1 MTATRRSA
9 VAQFVQGIRSRL
21 SQERTGGRVA
31 RGSLQSILVNG
42 TGAAASFLVQIMVAR
57 MLGIDGYGT
66 YLLAMG
72 WLAIAQLFAKLE
84 LDSTSVRFVG
94 SYTATMR
101 WSLLRGFL
109 QSSRNAV
116 LMTSIAIA
124 ALSAAGIFVFS
135 DAISTKHPGLPGAL
149 LMACLLLPVV
159 TRLVLE
165 AAVLQGLQRYVE
177 AQLPINLFRPLVFG
191 LIVVVLTFIVGMTTT
206 VPRTVG
212 ANLLSTILA
221 LAIAT
226 IWRRRAMPSELL
238 AATPAHDRQLWAR
251 TAYPLFA
258 VSLGQVILSQQTDVI
273 VVGLMLTTSDAAIYG
288 AASQLTMPLVLA
300 ASSVTYVA
308 QPMIADMYARDPQRL
323 QGLVRAVTWIAT
335 ILAIPIAIALIT
347 VGPYLLRLYGPSYTA
362 GHSVLVILTAAQFV
376 VGVVGSLAGFLMT
389 MTAHE
394 REAAQV
400 IISTA
405 VLNIV
410 LALVLTPK
418 FGSVG
423 TASATLFAAVAR
435 TLALRFYI
443 KREMGLSLPAF

>member
-1 MTATRRSA
+1 MTGTRRSA
-9 VAQFVQGIRSRL
+9 VTQFIHGIRLRL

-42 TGAAASFLVQIMVAR
+42 SGAAVSFLVQIMVAR
-57 MLGIDGYGT
+57 LLGIEGYGT

-72 WLAIAQLFAKLE
+72 WLAIVQLFAKLE

-109 QSSRNAV
+109 RSGRNAV
-116 LMTSIAIA
+116 LIASISIA
-124 ALSAAGIFVFS
+124 ALGAVGINLFS

-149 LMACLLLPVV
+149 LVACLQLPVV
-159 TRLVLE
+159 TLLLLE
-165 AAVLQGLQRYVE
+165 GAVLQGLQRYVE
-177 AQLPINLFRPLVFG
+177 AQLPMNLFRPLVFG
-191 LIVVVLTFIVGMTTT
+191 LLIGVATYVVGMTATA
-206 VPRTVG
+206 PRTVG
-212 ANLLSTILA
+212 ANLLGTLVA
-221 LAIAT
+221 LTIAT
-226 IWRRRAMPSELL
+226 TWRRRAMPSELL
-238 AATPAHDRQLWAR
+238 AATPSHDRQLWVR

-258 VSLGQVILSQQTDVI
+258 VSLGQVIMSQQTDVI

-323 QGLVRAVTWIAT
+323 QGLIRAVTWLAT
-335 ILAIPIAIALIT
+335 ILAVPIAIALIT
-347 VGPYLLRLYGPSYTA
+347 IGPYLLSLYGPAYKD
-362 GHSVLVILTAAQFV
+362 GHSVLIILTAAQFV
-376 VGVVGSLAGFLMT
+376 IGVVGSLAGFLMT

-400 IISTA
+400 ILSTA
-405 VLNIV
+405 ILNIV

-418 FGSVG
+418 FGPVG
-423 TASATLFAAVAR
+423 TAFATLTAAVAR
-435 TLALRFYI
+435 TLALRFFI

>member
-1 MTATRRSA
+1 VTATRRSA
-9 VAQFVQGIRSRL
+9 VTQFIHGIRSRL

-31 RGSLQSILVNG
+31 KGSLQSILVNG

-57 MLGIDGYGT
+57 LLGIDGYGT
-66 YLLAMG
+66 YLLALG

-109 QSSRNAV
+109 RSSRNAV
-116 LMTSIAIA
+116 LMASTAIA
-124 ALSAAGIFVFS
+124 ALSAVGILLFS

-149 LMACLLLPVV
+149 LTACLLLPVV
-159 TRLVLE
+159 TLLLVE
-165 AAVLQGLQRYVE
+165 GAVLQGLQRYVQ

-191 LIVVVLTFIVGMTTT
+191 LLLAVATFVIGMTATA
-206 VPRTVG
+206 PRAVG
-212 ANLLSTILA
+212 ANLLGNLVA
-221 LAIAT
+221 LAVAT
-226 IWRRRAMPSELL
+226 TWRRRAMPSELL
-238 AATPAHDRQLWAR
+238 AATPAYDRQLWAR

-258 VSLGQVILSQQTDVI
+258 VSLGQVVMSQQTDVI

-308 QPMIADMYARDPQRL
+308 QPMIADMYARDPERL
-323 QGLVRAVTWIAT
+323 QGLIRAVTWLAT
-335 ILAIPIAIALIT
+335 ILAVPIAIALIT
-347 VGPYLLRLYGPSYTA
+347 VGPYLLGLYGPAYRE
-362 GHSVLVILTAAQFV
+362 GHSVLIILTVAQFV
-376 VGVVGSLAGFLMT
+376 IGVVGSLAGFLMT

-400 IISTA
+400 ILSTA
-405 VLNIV
+405 ILNIV

-418 FGSVG
+418 FGPVG
-423 TASATLFAAVAR
+423 TASATLTAAIAR